1 MTKEMLLHSIFNAS
15 TVQAN
20 YYYLSRI
27 KKQYLEQIINS
38 DLSKTKKRKL
48 IFACSK
54 CNWFIVNRYQTKK
67 NRNTER
73 EVRFIM
79 ENFSKVVPADDRLY
93 NWY

>member
-20 YYYLSRI
+20 YYYFSRI

-48 IFACSK
+48 ISACSK

-79 ENFSKVVPADDRLY
+79 ENFDKVVPADDRLY
-93 NWY
+93 NCY